1 MSQLL
6 NYSIIKSLS
15 NDENILVIYIDKFL
29 FIENYEL
36 VIKDT
41 VITYKNKIKEYK
53 TEILNDEILN
63 IVSKKINV
71 IFIDDLGNILSDKI
85 LIGLSKEKV

>member
-15 NDENILVIYIDKFL
+15 NNENILVIYIDKFL

>member
-15 NDENILVIYIDKFL
+15 NSENILVIYIDKFL